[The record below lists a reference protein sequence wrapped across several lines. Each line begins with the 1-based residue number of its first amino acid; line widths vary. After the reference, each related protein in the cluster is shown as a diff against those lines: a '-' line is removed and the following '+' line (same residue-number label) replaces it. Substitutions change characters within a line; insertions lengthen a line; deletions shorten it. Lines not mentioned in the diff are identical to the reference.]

1 MGVITELELGTMS
14 HNLFQV
20 DSTVPFDLVPVVVV
34 VVVVVVAGTH
44 FITDFTRS
52 EGYSKTNMQHRR
64 SNSNTV
70 GRTHQMMISAPLS
83 LFLLVLLLF
92 VAVNNNSNINN
103 VMLIEGMK
111 LQQQQRPISVK
122 IGNHYQPHD
131 PVYII
136 ANKIVY
142 VP

>member
-44 FITDFTRS
+44 FTTDFTRS
-52 EGYSKTNMQHRR
+52 EGYCKTNMQHRR

>member
-1 MGVITELELGTMS
+1 
-14 HNLFQV
+14 
-20 DSTVPFDLVPVVVV
+20 
-34 VVVVVVAGTH
+34 
-44 FITDFTRS
+44 
-52 EGYSKTNMQHRR
+52 MQHRR

-83 LFLLVLLLF
+83 FFLLF
-92 VAVNNNSNINN
+92 VAVNNNNNN
-103 VMLIEGMK
+103 VILIEGMK